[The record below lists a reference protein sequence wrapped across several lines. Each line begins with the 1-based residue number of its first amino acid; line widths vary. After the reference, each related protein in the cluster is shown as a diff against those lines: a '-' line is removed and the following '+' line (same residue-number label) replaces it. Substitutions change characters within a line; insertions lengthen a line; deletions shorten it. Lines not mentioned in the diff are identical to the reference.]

1 MLGAVHLG
9 QPSVVWLSACR
20 RVGLGVPGR
29 HNSFAGIAQLA
40 ERLPC
45 KEDVAGSNPCYR
57 LQCLLLVYQDSGFRR
72 LALAAFYSKV
82 EMAQTSITLR
92 ITMAWWWKPYVYG
105 LATMA
110 AITGR
115 EPNWERVNVWV
126 KRAMKVRW
134 TR

>member
-1 MLGAVHLG
+1 
-9 QPSVVWLSACR
+9 
-20 RVGLGVPGR
+20 
-29 HNSFAGIAQLA
+29 
-40 ERLPC
+40 
-45 KEDVAGSNPCYR
+45 
-57 LQCLLLVYQDSGFRR
+57 
-72 LALAAFYSKV
+72 
-82 EMAQTSITLR
+82 MAQTSITLR

-105 LATMA
+105 MATMA